1 MTDKLSSKLHKRNKL
16 VHIAGSS
23 TSGWDTVRRYEANPV
38 ASESE
43 EESKIHKAEGR
54 ALKLKRSSS
63 KSRGG
68 RPYNA
73 TSTHRFSAPV
83 VLPPVLPQQQ
93 FGYQPT
99 GQGRGLFRSQFT
111 APINSVGGNGFMIS
125 MVSGI
130 SPAPGP

>member
-1 MTDKLSSKLHKRNKL
+1 MSSKLHKRNKL

-23 TSGWDTVRRYEANPV
+23 TSGWDTVKQYEANPV

-43 EESKIHKAEGR
+43 DESKIHKAEGR

-63 KSRGG
+63 KGRGG

-93 FGYQPT
+93 FGSQPT
-99 GQGRGLFRSQFT
+99 GQGRSIFRFQFT
-111 APINSVGGNGFMIS
+111 ASINSVGGNGFNM
-125 MVSGI
+125 SGI
-130 SPAPGP
+130 SPAPGS